1 MAWLLS
7 GAVGG
12 GRKGQYV
19 QVDSS
24 KDSLHNF
31 HVMMNAEFS
40 GLPSFLSLTPQKQW
54 RKENGT
60 NLPVSWEC
68 ECNNSLLL

>member
-7 GAVGG
+7 GTVWVVG
-12 GRKGQYV
+12 KGLYV
-19 QVDSS
+19 QVNSS

-31 HVMMNAEFS
+31 HVLMNAEFS

-54 RKENGT
+54 SKEKGT
-60 NLPVSWEC
+60 NSPVSWDC